1 MNGWPASQE
10 LANER
15 QIHRESLAYFDQ
27 LDWRRIRFA
36 YATSLAAPSR
46 VVGGLVP

>member
-1 MNGWPASQE
+1 MNGLLASQE
-10 LANER
+10 VANER
-15 QIHRESLAYFDQ
+15 QIRRASLAYFYQ

-46 VVGGLVP
+46 AACGLVL